1 MIPHHSLAGVVL
13 DQISDIKKINYTFSE
28 VCKKSVSHETP
39 LIEFVS
45 PKEIDCMGK
54 KIQVLNFCD
63 NELATDPYF
72 LRGIADEATK
82 QVTCVSGKRL
92 IFKYACAKKSDS
104 VFCDVAS
111 LGCLEVRNQLATRLY
126 AIRAT
131 ITKNEKGQKEL
142 NCYFDSKKEN

>member
-1 MIPHHSLAGVVL
+1 M
-13 DQISDIKKINYTFSE
+13 DQISDTKKINYTFSE

-54 KIQVLNFCD
+54 KIQVLHFCD
-63 NELATDPYF
+63 KELAADPYF
-72 LRGIADEATK
+72 LRGIAEEATR
-82 QVTCVSGKRL
+82 QVICISGKRL
-92 IFKYACAKKSDS
+92 IFKYVCAKKSDS

-111 LGCLEVRNQLATRLY
+111 LGCLEVKNQLATRLY

-142 NCYFDSKKEN
+142 NCYFDSSNK